1 MYSIEQLQTMSISEL
16 QSLGSNIVDEIQE
29 AVADEGVDLTD
40 LENLTTGLNRCSMA
54 LNFALAEGEL
64 DNYVPSANEGLSFL
78 LRANN
83 HLDSYV
89 EGNIGSETS
98 KLRKLAEVLKERSTH
113 IRDSR
118 TWSQRMGNLLNKM
131 NEDIRDDWWK

>member
-1 MYSIEQLQTMSISEL
+1 M
-16 QSLGSNIVDEIQE
+16 GSNIEDEIQE
-29 AVADEGVDLTD
+29 AVADERVDLTG

-83 HLDSYV
+83 LLDSYV
-89 EGNIGSETS
+89 EGNVGSETS
-98 KLRKLAEVLKERSTH
+98 KLRKLAEVLKEHSTH

-118 TWSQRMGNLLNKM
+118 TWNQRMGNLLNEM